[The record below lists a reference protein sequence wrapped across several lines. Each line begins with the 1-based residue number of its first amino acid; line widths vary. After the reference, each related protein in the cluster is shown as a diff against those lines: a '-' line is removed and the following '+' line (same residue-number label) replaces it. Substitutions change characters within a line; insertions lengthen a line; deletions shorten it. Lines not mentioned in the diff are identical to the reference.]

1 MLLKT
6 FKNRNI
12 TSGLI
17 RRVFS
22 LIINEPHKCLHNV
35 PPPRLWCRTELVAG
49 ACAAKL
55 LTCVINE
62 NFIWKVFVHLMRLL
76 ALEPLRYKREFRNS
90 SSPGLPPSLP
100 TFNLEIICSS
110 FHFCVELNFSTK
122 VMEVIIDTKM
132 YANYEKWRDNCR
144 K

>member
-1 MLLKT
+1 M
-6 FKNRNI
+6 F
-12 TSGLI
+12 
-17 RRVFS
+17 
-22 LIINEPHKCLHNV
+22 
-35 PPPRLWCRTELVAG
+35 PRPACDVEQSWLVAG

-76 ALEPLRYKREFRNS
+76 ASEPLRYKREFRNS
-90 SSPGLPPSLP
+90 SNPGLPPSLP